1 MYSRINYTIVGL
13 FVLLFGAALLGFGFW
28 LAKYGF
34 QQKYTPYVLYFSEPV
49 DGLTLDSTVKLK
61 GVEVGKVRSIEV
73 VPDDVE
79 HIRVLIRLKEGTPI
93 TQGMYAVLKLQGITG
108 LSYIQIQG
116 GKRGAPLLTSSE
128 AHPAVIP
135 THHSLSYQ
143 LTHEAPKLL
152 NKLEKAVDNFDK
164 LLSQHNLRQIQ
175 NILDNS
181 AVATRKAAELEERVI
196 ALTDDFNSTMQR
208 FDHRAELLT
217 REIQGVTQVLD
228 RELPPV
234 MHNIND
240 ASQNIA
246 EVAKGIDKRLKRGE
260 YDLRRLVRP
269 LQVDIGEL
277 SYRYQELAED
287 LKALSRNPS
296 SLLFGGGHLPK
307 GPGE

>member
-1 MYSRINYTIVGL
+1 
-13 FVLLFGAALLGFGFW
+13 
-28 LAKYGF
+28 
-34 QQKYTPYVLYFSEPV
+34 
-49 DGLTLDSTVKLK
+49 
-61 GVEVGKVRSIEV
+61 
-73 VPDDVE
+73 
-79 HIRVLIRLKEGTPI
+79 
-93 TQGMYAVLKLQGITG
+93 
-108 LSYIQIQG
+108 
-116 GKRGAPLLTSSE
+116 
-128 AHPAVIP
+128 
-135 THHSLSYQ
+135 
-143 LTHEAPKLL
+143 
-152 NKLEKAVDNFDK
+152 
-164 LLSQHNLRQIQ
+164 
-175 NILDNS
+175 
-181 AVATRKAAELEERVI
+181 
-196 ALTDDFNSTMQR
+196 MQR

>member
-1 MYSRINYTIVGL
+1 MYIRINYTVVGL
-13 FVLLFGAALLGFGFW
+13 FVLLFTAALLGFGFW

-61 GVEVGKVRSIEV
+61 GVEVGKVRAIEV

-93 TQGMYAVLKLQGITG
+93 TRGMYAILKLQGITG
-108 LSYIQIQG
+108 LSYVQIQG
-116 GKRGAPLLTSSE
+116 GKQGAPLLVSSE

-135 THHSLSYQ
+135 TRPSLSYQ
-143 LTHEAPKLL
+143 LSHQAPELL
-152 NKLEKAVDNFDK
+152 SKLERAVDDFGK
-164 LLSQHNLRQIQ
+164 LLSQHNLQRIRQ
-175 NILDNS
+175 ILDNS
-181 AVATRKAAELEERVI
+181 AVATDKAAELEERVI
-196 ALTDDFNSTMQR
+196 TLADDFNATMQR
-208 FDHRAELLT
+208 FDRRAELLT

-234 MHNIND
+234 MRDIREAGH
-240 ASQNIA
+240 NIA

-260 YDLRRLVRP
+260 YDLRKLVRP
-269 LQVDIGEL
+269 LQVDISEL

-287 LKALSRNPS
+287 LKSLSRNPS
-296 SLLFGGGHLPK
+296 SLLFGGAHPPK